1 MFDFTR
7 FFHADTK
14 PAIGRWTGFPPYN
27 FVGGHNDE
35 TMVPVEALRAS
46 ADKVM
51 REHGSRLA
59 TYGLGDGPLGVHSL
73 REFIADA
80 LEKRASMPTD
90 PDNILLVSGSL
101 QALDLVNETLLR
113 EGDIVIME
121 ESTYGGVISRFQ
133 HLNVQIIGIRV
144 NEDGMDLDHLEE
156 ELENLQKAG
165 KTPRY
170 IYTIPTIHNPTGT
183 IMPTQKRQQL
193 LALATR
199 YNVPIFE
206 DDCYADLI
214 FDAQRRPTI
223 RSLDDSGR
231 VIYCGSFSK
240 TIAPALR
247 VGYLV
252 ADWPFLS
259 RAASYKT
266 DAGSG
271 ALEQLILADFC
282 PEYFDRHV
290 DKLNAHLGDKCAAIC
305 DALDRNFGTTA
316 SYYRPKGGI
325 FIWVT
330 LDKSIDI
337 LRLTQEAAKEGVAI
351 NAGPEWSIGA
361 EAGYQMRLCFGYPD
375 IAVIKEGVEKL
386 AEICQRHFGLPKQ
399 ISNQG

>member
-1 MFDFTR
+1 MFDFDSFYHDDIKT
-7 FFHADTK
+7 AT
-14 PAIGRWTGFPPYN
+14 GRWTGFPAYN
-27 FVGGHNDE
+27 FIGGHNDSS
-35 TMVPVEALRAS
+35 MVPVEALRAS

-51 REHGSRLA
+51 SEHGRRLA
-59 TYGLGDGPLGVHSL
+59 TYNLGDGPLGLRSL
-73 REFIADA
+73 REFIGRA
-80 LEKRASMPTD
+80 LEARADMPTD

-113 EGDIVIME
+113 PGDIVIME

-133 HLNVQIIGIRV
+133 HLNVHIIGIRV
-144 NEDGMDLDHLEE
+144 GADGMDLAHLEE
-156 ELENLQKAG
+156 ELEALKAQG
-165 KTPRY
+165 KAARY

-183 IMPTQKRQQL
+183 IMPTANRRQL
-193 LALATR
+193 LELASR

-214 FDAQRRPTI
+214 FDEVRPPTI

-247 VGYLV
+247 VGYLI

-266 DAGSG
+266 DAGSS

-282 PEYFDRHV
+282 PQSFDSHV
-290 DKLNAHLGDKCAAIC
+290 ERLNKHLRAKCDVICESLDK
-305 DALDRNFGTTA
+305 NFGTTA
-316 SYYRPKGGI
+316 QYHRPKGGI

-337 LRLTQEAAKEGVAI
+337 LKLTDEAAKEGVAI
-351 NAGPEWSIGA
+351 NAGPEWSLGE
-361 EAGYQMRLCFGYPD
+361 EAGYQMRLCFGYTEED
-375 IAVIKEGVEKL
+375 VITKGITKL
-386 AEICQRHFGLPKQ
+386 AKICQRHFGLPQQ
-399 ISNQG
+399 INNK